1 MAITWGKI
9 MGRKYIDHTADILFE
24 AEGKTI
30 EELFEQCGLAVEE
43 SQIDL
48 ATVEAQEK
56 KTFHIENKNVD
67 GLLFDFLDDLL
78 FYKDAEQLIFSK
90 FEFKLQDPS
99 NKEKFNYKL
108 EVTGFGEKIDPGK
121 HHQNVDVKAITMHMF
136 EVKKTDDGWW
146 AKVLIDI

>member
-1 MAITWGKI
+1 MSGT
-9 MGRKYIDHTADILFE
+9 RKYIDHTADILFE
-24 AEGKTI
+24 ATGSTI

-48 ATVEAQEK
+48 VNVEPKKK
-56 KTFHIENKNVD
+56 KTFHIENKKVD

-90 FEFKLQDPS
+90 FEFKMEEPQ
-99 NKEKFNYKL
+99 NKQKFNYRMH
-108 EVTGFGEKIDPGK
+108 VTGFGEKLDPKK
-121 HHQNVDVKAITMHMF
+121 HQQNVDVKAITMHMF
-136 EVKKTDDGWW
+136 EVKKTNEGWW